1 MDVDQL
7 REAACPIFL
16 VLFLIVPLYSF
27 PVKRKSG
34 ILDQKS
40 TQIGMEGAILRSF
53 WTHAFISFIL
63 VGPKEA
69 CDVTSCPI
77 RDMVMI

>member
-7 REAACPIFL
+7 REAACPIVFL

-27 PVKRKSG
+27 PVKSKSG

-40 TQIGMEGAILRSF
+40 TQIGMEGSILRSF
-53 WTHAFISFIL
+53 
-63 VGPKEA
+63 GPMLLF
-69 CDVTSCPI
+69 PLFW
-77 RDMVMI
+77 